1 MWQYFA
7 ISRYGQIWLLK
18 QDLST
23 GKEVLH
29 IKKIIYK
36 HRLLF
41 IVLAAFF
48 TTAALTALVSLDRL
62 TGENQKSITVMEQNG
77 CYDLTDIS
85 DLGKTVIKLAPGA
98 TYYPSTYLMPESVNT
113 AAPESA
119 NRFEEIRADYLSQRF
134 VLKVPESSEV
144 YTMTFRLSG
153 RHAMKVYVNGN
164 LTAQTGQPG
173 LTKQDTEVWENNIT
187 FHGVA
192 VKGEIDIILHSAQ
205 FYHAKRG
212 ASLAELSL
220 SKTENDPFFFGRL
233 KGIAMMGALLCA
245 AVLLLGIYLLLSH
258 TKATLYFAL
267 ACMVMALRECLQS
280 QAWTYFSIPGNVSF
294 MLEYLTMV
302 LTTVFLSLYLGQYA
316 AGKFL
321 RAVLYTAIVGSL
333 LYGACVLF
341 TDSLLYTS
349 ALVYYQVL
357 LVLTIVPGISSLFW
371 KMRRPARGQA
381 TAIYGIAVFYLAAV
395 SDIIMYSD
403 IFGDRPNIPVS
414 EVAMLVFVLAQ
425 TVSLFQMN
433 NRVLSE
439 AKDAEQKLEAEKTA
453 LESLNRL
460 KTEFLGNV
468 SHELKTPLTVIS
480 GYAQTTKQ
488 LAAKS
493 DTLEAD
499 QVSRRMTL
507 ISSEAERLSLM
518 VGQILDATRME
529 EGRMVMELVR
539 CYADEIIHAA
549 VETHYPILNKNR
561 NRLDIRIESGLPAI
575 HADPAR
581 ISQIIVNLISNAV
594 RFTTDGVIAIS
605 AKKEDEKILVCVSDT
620 GVGIAAEQI
629 PHLFQ
634 RYGKKQKSGGGQD
647 TGTGLGLYICK
658 YIVEQHGGEIWLE
671 SKEGSG
677 TSVFFTLPVPEC

>member
-1 MWQYFA
+1 
-7 ISRYGQIWLLK
+7 
-18 QDLST
+18 
-23 GKEVLH
+23 VLH
-29 IKKIIYK
+29 IKEIIYK
-36 HRLLF
+36 HRLLS
-41 IVLAAFF
+41 IILAAFF
-48 TTAALTALVSLDRL
+48 TTVALTALVSLDRL
-62 TGENQKSITVMEQNG
+62 TGENEESITVMEQNG
-77 CYDLTDIS
+77 FYDLTEIS

-98 TYYPSTYLMPESVNT
+98 TYYPSTYLMPESENT
-113 AAPESA
+113 NLPESTD
-119 NRFEEIRADYLSQRF
+119 RFEEIRADYLSQRF
-134 VLKVPESSEV
+134 VLKVPESSKV
-144 YTMTFRLSG
+144 YTMTLRLSG

-205 FYHAKRG
+205 FYHDKRG

-220 SKTENDPFFFGRL
+220 SKTENDPFLFNRI
-233 KGIAMMGALLCA
+233 KGVAIGGALLCA
-245 AVLLLGIYLLLSH
+245 AALLLGVYLLLSH
-258 TKATLYFAL
+258 TRATLYFAL

-280 QAWTYFSIPGNVSF
+280 QAWTYFPIPGNVSF

-302 LTTVFLSLYLGQYA
+302 LATVFLSLYLGQYT
-316 AGKFL
+316 AGKFM
-321 RAVLYTAIVGSL
+321 RVIQYSAIVGSL
-333 LYGACVLF
+333 LYGGCILF
-341 TDSLLYTS
+341 ADSLFYT
-349 ALVYYQVL
+349 AVLVYYQAL
-357 LVLTIVPGISSLFW
+357 LVLTIVPFISVMFW
-371 KMRRPARGQA
+371 KMQPPTRDQ
-381 TAIYGIAVFYLAAV
+381 TAAMYGIGVFFMSAMG
-395 SDIIMYSD
+395 DIVMYSD
-403 IFGDRPNIPVS
+403 IFGDRPNIPVT
-414 EVAMLVFVLAQ
+414 EAAMLVFVLAQ

-439 AKDAEQKLEAEKTA
+439 VKEAEQKLEAEKTA

-518 VGQILDATRME
+518 VGQILDVTRME
-529 EGRMVMELVR
+529 EGRMVMEPVR
-539 CYADEIIHAA
+539 CYTDEIIHTA

-561 NRLDIRIESGLPAI
+561 NRLDIRMESGLPVI

-581 ISQIIVNLISNAV
+581 ISQVIVNLISNAV
-594 RFTTDGVIAIS
+594 RFTTDGVITIS
-605 AKKEDEKILVCVSDT
+605 AKKEDGKIVVCVSDT
-620 GVGIAAEQI
+620 GVGIPAEQI

-677 TSVFFTLPVPEC
+677 TSVFFTLPVQEC